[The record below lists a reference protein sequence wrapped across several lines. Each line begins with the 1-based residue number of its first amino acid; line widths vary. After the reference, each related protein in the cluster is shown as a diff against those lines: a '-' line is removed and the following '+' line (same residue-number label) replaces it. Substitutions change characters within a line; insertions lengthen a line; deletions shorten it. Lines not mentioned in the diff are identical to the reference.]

1 MLAQPV
7 VGLGVLNEYPVAEAL
22 PLEAATLGIGY
33 VGRRNDRG
41 QSGQELAA

>member
-22 PLEAATLGIGY
+22 PLEAATQCVGKM
-33 VGRRNDRG
+33 GRRNDLG
-41 QSGQELAA
+41 LSGQEMAA